1 MTNTVD
7 AKIFKVE
14 VYESQSDYIHGDSI
28 IINKIYVPSMEIVF
42 WTYNSKIVCFKTSE
56 EQIKHEITN
65 SMDIQIPKHCIENIL
80 ELIEIDV
87 RRKNIEIGVYDSIK
101 KYAYPGEEYTTHPS
115 VNK

>member
-1 MTNTVD
+1 MGNTVD

-42 WTYNSKIVCFKTSE
+42 WTYKSKVICFKTSE
-56 EQIKHEITN
+56 AKIKQEITN
-65 SMDIQIPKHCIENIL
+65 AMDIQIPKQCIENIL

-87 RRKNIEIGVYDSIK
+87 RRNNIEIGVHDSIK
-101 KYAYPGEEYTTHPS
+101 NYVYPGEEYTAHPI
-115 VNK
+115 VNE